1 MNMRYHFFVSHMQ
14 VEAAG
19 DVGTLC
25 HTLKKLGV
33 NCWRDMDAEDLTEEG
48 NESGFVRDSEVFLM
62 FLTNSLLSRP
72 FCLKEIGW
80 ALDFDKPI
88 VIVVETEN
96 RFWPFDLKRWQTN
109 QCTKAPDGSWTTGWL
124 SRTYEQCPE
133 RIRTLVESHVR
144 KGKMLPFRRRDFELS
159 ALARKLVS
167 RSFDVSDRIVWG
179 EILPEPI
186 DFRTIRRKD
195 TRRVYLL
202 YDDQSDV
209 ATRMAK
215 ELKSTMRTVWK
226 RCEFVTKIEKAERAT
241 ILLTGNLLSGDSL
254 EQLIELVK
262 SMDATQM
269 EYIYLLDG
277 EDSWDW
283 GAVGRLSLDDGKIQ
297 QKVQESIWNHE
308 AYKWRTSRELYY
320 EHYALVVSLI
330 GRLTWG
336 TDEVDDT
343 EIEIVE
349 ESSSERGRG
358 ERVVRERRR
367 EEKRVAA
374 KRRKKRVVARKR
386 E

>member
-1 MNMRYHFFVSHMQ
+1 
-14 VEAAG
+14 
-19 DVGTLC
+19 
-25 HTLKKLGV
+25 
-33 NCWRDMDAEDLTEEG
+33 
-48 NESGFVRDSEVFLM
+48 M

-133 RIRTLVESHVR
+133 RIRTLVESHVK

-167 RSFDVSDRIVWG
+167 RSFDVSDGIVWG
-179 EILPEPI
+179 ETLPEPI

-202 YDDQSDV
+202 YDDQSDI
-209 ATRMAK
+209 ASGMAK
-215 ELKSTMRTVWK
+215 ELKATMRTVWK
-226 RCEFVTKIEKAERAT
+226 RCEFVTKIEDAERAT

-254 EQLIELVK
+254 KRLIELVK

-277 EDSWDW
+277 EDCWDW

-297 QKVQESIWNHE
+297 QRVQESVWNHE

-336 TDEVDDT
+336 TDEVDDVK
-343 EIEIVE
+343 IEEVE
-349 ESSSERGRG
+349 ESSSE
-358 ERVVRERRR
+358 
-367 EEKRVAA
+367 EEEV
-374 KRRKKRVVARKR
+374 
-386 E
+386 EESGSEEEEEESSSEEEQDSGSEEDEEESSSEEDEEES